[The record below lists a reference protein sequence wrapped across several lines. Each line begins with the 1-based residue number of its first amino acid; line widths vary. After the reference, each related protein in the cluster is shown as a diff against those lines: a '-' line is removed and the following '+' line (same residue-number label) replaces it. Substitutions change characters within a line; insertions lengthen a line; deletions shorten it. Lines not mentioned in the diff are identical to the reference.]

1 MISEIIKV
9 EVPVISQY
17 IMMGYALG
25 TNCGA
30 FITERI
36 RRYKPKYSTVQSL
49 FEYAKVAQRT
59 HA

>member
-1 MISEIIKV
+1 M
-9 EVPVISQY
+9 
-17 IMMGYALG
+17 MMGYALG

-36 RRYKPKYSTVQSL
+36 RRYQPKYSTVQSL

-59 HA
+59 YA